1 MRWEAS
7 DRPELETAFEAA
19 GVEYTSRTPR
29 ATPRRWATI
38 ADGMIADGVTVLAI
52 VNLDSESGAA
62 IQEEAASQGVKTI
75 DYDRLTLGGSADY
88 YVSFD
93 NTVVGELQG
102 QGLADCLG
110 DKPANIIYLNGSPTD
125 NNATLFSAGA
135 HSVLDPITNYTVV
148 GEQAVPDWDNEQAVT
163 IFEQLFTQ
171 ADGKVDG
178 VLAANDGLGGSV
190 ISVLEENG
198 LAGQVPVT
206 GQDATVEGLQNVL
219 AGTQCMTVYK
229 SAKLEAGAL
238 ADAAIAL
245 VNGEE
250 AETTGTTEDGEGGR
264 DVPSILLE
272 PVSITKDNVKDVID
286 DGGQSAADVCAG
298 EYADAMHRGRHLLTV
313 GGLTGATNAR
323 RPGRITRPGRLSFP
337 RTTNPRPQG
346 VPMSQPLLELRGV
359 NKSFGVVHVL
369 HDVDFAVY
377 PGQVT
382 ALVGDNGA
390 GKSTLVKI
398 IAGIYGRDTGEY
410 FFDGKPVEVHG
421 PRDVAALG
429 VEVVYQD
436 LALCD
441 NLDIVQNMFLG
452 REEVKR
458 GTLNEPTMESRARE
472 TLASLSVRT
481 VKSVRQHVSSLSGG
495 QRQTVAI
502 AKAVLWNSKIVLLDE
517 PTAALGVA
525 QTRQVL
531 DLVRRLAD
539 RGLGVVL
546 ISHNMTD
553 VSRSPTGSPRSI
565 SAAWLPTSRQGGHP
579 QPGGRADHR
588 RPLRRPR
595 HLREPRHRG
604 RLRRNGR

>member
-1 MRWEAS
+1 MQRKLSLAAVGVLGFALALTACGDDSDDDGNDANDGSTAAAEGKIGVILPDTESSVRWESA
-7 DRPELETAFEAA
+7 DRPALEAAFEAA
-19 GVEYTSRTPR
+19 DVEYSIQN
-29 ATPRRWATI
+29 AEGDAEKMGTI

-62 IQEEAASQGVKTI
+62 IEEEAAAQGVKTI

-110 DKPANIIYLNGSPTD
+110 DKAANIVYLNGSPTD

-135 HSVLDPITNYTVV
+135 HSILDPISNYKVV

-250 AETTGTTEDGEGGR
+250 AETTGTTEDSEGGR

-272 PVSITKDNVKDVID
+272 PVSITKDTVKDVID
-286 DGGQSAADVCAG
+286 DGGQTAADVCAG
-298 EYADAMHRGRHLLTV
+298 DYAAACADA
-313 GGLTGATNAR
+313 
-323 RPGRITRPGRLSFP
+323 
-337 RTTNPRPQG
+337 
-346 VPMSQPLLELRGV
+346 
-359 NKSFGVVHVL
+359 
-369 HDVDFAVY
+369 
-377 PGQVT
+377 
-382 ALVGDNGA
+382 
-390 GKSTLVKI
+390 
-398 IAGIYGRDTGEY
+398 GI
-410 FFDGKPVEVHG
+410 
-421 PRDVAALG
+421 
-429 VEVVYQD
+429 
-436 LALCD
+436 
-441 NLDIVQNMFLG
+441 
-452 REEVKR
+452 
-458 GTLNEPTMESRARE
+458 S
-472 TLASLSVRT
+472 
-481 VKSVRQHVSSLSGG
+481 
-495 QRQTVAI
+495 
-502 AKAVLWNSKIVLLDE
+502 
-517 PTAALGVA
+517 
-525 QTRQVL
+525 
-531 DLVRRLAD
+531 
-539 RGLGVVL
+539 
-546 ISHNMTD
+546 
-553 VSRSPTGSPRSI
+553 
-565 SAAWLPTSRQGGHP
+565 
-579 QPGGRADHR
+579 
-588 RPLRRPR
+588 
-595 HLREPRHRG
+595 
-604 RLRRNGR
+604 